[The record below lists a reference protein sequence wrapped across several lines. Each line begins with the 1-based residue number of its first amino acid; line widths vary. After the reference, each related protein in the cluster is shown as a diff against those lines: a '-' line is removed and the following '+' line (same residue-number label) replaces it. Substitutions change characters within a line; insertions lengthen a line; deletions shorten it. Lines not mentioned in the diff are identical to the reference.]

1 MDFLKVNDTAVLM
14 FKDASGHAL
23 ASVSIDL
30 SRLSAAG
37 SMASNSNDLIIAYE
51 GQNVLDGKAGDDIL
65 VDNTGT
71 QFLTGGQGRDR
82 FVLGEDGGVDYIK
95 DFSISEDTLD
105 LSLWMQFYSLD
116 RLEIVSTQKGASLS
130 FGDEVLHITTSTGQS
145 LDAED
150 FEGINVI
157 FLSRYT
163 ITVQPLESSEPTKTP
178 NPLGNGTTLS
188 PEEEAT
194 IFPIPPDENSEYPDL
209 SSPVYVPTTGAYYMN
224 SLFNHLEL
232 NILNLNPTGEYNHG
246 LPVLGT
252 QDSDGINGTYRSEYI
267 HGLAGHDVIFALG
280 GHDLLDGGAGQDRLY
295 GGSGDDTLV
304 GGFGED
310 LLTGGVWRDVFVF
323 YPTKGGE
330 RDVIADFDVNRDKIS
345 ISKLI
350 GNDDQAKYDTL
361 IFHTVGDNLW
371 IDVHGQAIILYAI
384 DASDLNVSHFI
395 FE

>member
-1 MDFLKVNDTAVLM
+1 MFLVSKADSAQYSFPKIDQMDFLKVNDTAVLM

-30 SRLSAAG
+30 SLLSAAG

-157 FLSRYT
+157 FFVA
-163 ITVQPLESSEPTKTP
+163 I
-178 NPLGNGTTLS
+178 
-188 PEEEAT
+188 
-194 IFPIPPDENSEYPDL
+194 
-209 SSPVYVPTTGAYYMN
+209 
-224 SLFNHLEL
+224 
-232 NILNLNPTGEYNHG
+232 YNHS
-246 LPVLGT
+246 PAT
-252 QDSDGINGTYRSEYI
+252 RE
-267 HGLAGHDVIFALG
+267 
-280 GHDLLDGGAGQDRLY
+280 
-295 GGSGDDTLV
+295 
-304 GGFGED
+304 
-310 LLTGGVWRDVFVF
+310 
-323 YPTKGGE
+323 
-330 RDVIADFDVNRDKIS
+330 
-345 ISKLI
+345 
-350 GNDDQAKYDTL
+350 
-361 IFHTVGDNLW
+361 
-371 IDVHGQAIILYAI
+371 
-384 DASDLNVSHFI
+384 
-395 FE
+395 